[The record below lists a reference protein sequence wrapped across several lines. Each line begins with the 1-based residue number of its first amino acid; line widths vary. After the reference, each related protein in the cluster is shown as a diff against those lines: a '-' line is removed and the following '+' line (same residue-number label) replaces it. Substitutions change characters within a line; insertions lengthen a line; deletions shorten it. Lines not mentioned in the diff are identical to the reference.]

1 MGNLEQINVPL
12 PLIPELMKKYLVK
25 PSQKA
30 IDEGHKFESDTF
42 VARDEDEARSFWCL
56 KNGMISGHI
65 SFEFCD
71 VEVLEETSG
80 DKI

>member
-12 PLIPELMKKYLVK
+12 HLIPELMKKYLVK

-42 VARDEDEARSFWCL
+42 VARDEDEARSLWCL

-65 SFEFCD
+65 TFGFCD
-71 VEVLEETSG
+71 VEILEETSG
-80 DKI
+80 DQI